1 MAIAGQPAKKKV
13 ERGGIMKV
21 LIIEDSPEIVQS
33 VQLCFEQ
40 RWPGVEVISASTGG
54 SGVELAKAESPDFI
68 ILDLGLPDRD
78 GLDILPEIRSFSSAP
93 LIILTVRDDESD
105 KVRGLE
111 LGADDYIVKPFSP
124 GEFLSRIRAVLRRSQ
139 VPVPAADMRTSIQKR
154 LTIDYRTQQVF
165 IEGKPVPLAPS
176 AYRLLCHLVSNEG
189 RFLSEQMLLENLLGK
204 DYVAEADY
212 IKVYISHL
220 RDKLEVDPKKPKM
233 IVGEPGSGYKFVGQ
247 D

>member
-1 MAIAGQPAKKKV
+1 
-13 ERGGIMKV
+13 MKI

-54 SGVELAKAESPDFI
+54 RGVELAKAASPDFI

-139 VPVPAADMRTSIQKR
+139 MPVPEANVLPSVRRKLM
-154 LTIDYRTQQVF
+154 IDYNAKEVSIGDKRVN
-165 IEGKPVPLAPS
+165 LAPS
-176 AYRLLCHLVSNEG
+176 AYKLLCELVSSQEK
-189 RFLSEQMLLENLLGK
+189 FLSEQMLVKTLYGMDESVQPDRHVHEYLR
-204 DYVAEADY
+204 VH
-212 IKVYISHL
+212 ISHL
-220 RDKLEVDPKKPKM
+220 RRALEADPENPEM
-233 IVGEPGSGYKFVGQ
+233 ILGDSGAGYKFAG
-247 D
+247 

>member
-1 MAIAGQPAKKKV
+1 M
-13 ERGGIMKV
+13 RV
-21 LIIEDSPEIVQS
+21 LIIEDSAEIVQS
-33 VQLCFEQ
+33 VRFCFEQ
-40 RWPGVEVISASTGG
+40 RWPGAEVISASTGG
-54 SGVELAKAESPDFI
+54 YGVELAKEQFPDFI

-78 GLDILPEIRSFSSAP
+78 GLDVLPEIRSFSNAP
-93 LIILTVRDDESD
+93 VIILTVRHDESD

-111 LGADDYIVKPFSP
+111 LGADDYVVKPFSP
-124 GEFLSRIRAVLRRSQ
+124 GEFLSRVRAVLRRSH
-139 VPVPAADMRTSIQKR
+139 VPVPATDTITTRRR

-189 RFLSEQMLLENLLGK
+189 KLLSEQILLESLLGK

>member
-1 MAIAGQPAKKKV
+1 
-13 ERGGIMKV
+13 MKV
-21 LIIEDSPEIVQS
+21 LIIEDSAEIVQS
-33 VQLCFEQ
+33 VRLCFE
-40 RWPGVEVISASTGG
+40 RKWPGAEVISATTGG
-54 SGVELAKAESPDFI
+54 SGVQVAKIEFPDFI

-78 GLDILPEIRSFSSAP
+78 GLDVLPEIRSFSNAP
-93 LIILTVRDDESD
+93 VIILTVRDQESD
-105 KVRGLE
+105 KIRALE
-111 LGADDYIVKPFSP
+111 LGADDYIVKPFSA
-124 GEFLSRIRAVLRRSQ
+124 GEFLSRVRAVLRRSH
-139 VPVPAADMRTSIQKR
+139 VPVPASDTITSPWRR

-176 AYRLLCHLVSNEG
+176 AYRLLCHLASNEG
-189 RFLSEQMLLENLLGK
+189 KLLSEQTLLENLLGK
-204 DYVAEADY
+204 DNVAEADY

>member
-1 MAIAGQPAKKKV
+1 
-13 ERGGIMKV
+13 MKV
-21 LIIEDSPEIVQS
+21 LIIEDSAEIVQS
-33 VQLCFEQ
+33 VRFCFE
-40 RWPGVEVISASTGG
+40 RKWPGAEVISASTGG
-54 SGVELAKAESPDFI
+54 SGVQVAKIEFPDFI

-78 GLDILPEIRSFSSAP
+78 GLDVLPEIRSFSNAP
-93 LIILTVRDDESD
+93 VIILTVRDDESD

-124 GEFLSRIRAVLRRSQ
+124 GEFLSRVRAVLRRSHLP
-139 VPVPAADMRTSIQKR
+139 VPVSDTITSVRRR

-165 IEGKPVPLAPS
+165 INDKPVPIAPS
-176 AYRLLCHLVSNEG
+176 AYRLLCHLASNEG
-189 RFLSEQMLLENLLGK
+189 RLLSEQTLLENLLGK

-233 IVGEPGSGYKFVGQ
+233 IVGEPGLGYKFVGQ

>member
-1 MAIAGQPAKKKV
+1 
-13 ERGGIMKV
+13 MKV
-21 LIIEDSPEIVQS
+21 LIIEDSAEIVQS
-33 VQLCFEQ
+33 VRLCFE
-40 RWPGVEVISASTGG
+40 RKWPGVEVTSAPTAGNG
-54 SGVELAKAESPDFI
+54 MQLAREDSPDFI

-78 GLDILPEIRSFSSAP
+78 GLDILPEIRSFSNAP
-93 LIILTVRDDESD
+93 IIILTVRDDESD

-124 GEFLSRIRAVLRRSQ
+124 TEFLSRIRAVLRRSH
-139 VPVPAADMRTSIQKR
+139 VRMPTAGVRTSTHRR
-154 LTIDYRTQQVF
+154 LTIDYNTKQVLV
-165 IEGKPVPLAPS
+165 EGKPVPLAPS

-189 RFLSEQMLLENLLGK
+189 RFLSEQTLIESLLGK

-220 RDKLEVDPKKPKM
+220 RDKLEADPKKPKM
-233 IVGEPGSGYKFVGQ
+233 IIDEPGLGYKFVGQ